1 MDEEINK
8 MLYLTNK
15 VLEQSIH
22 IKHDLS
28 PKSIAKEVVKIFLK
42 RSTNRKYESFF
53 WPTAS
58 LSFALELG
66 YTKTQD
72 KKYLDTLKQYY
83 ENWIK
88 KGSKINYLD
97 QIMNG
102 YSLIFLYNNNRD
114 NRLKSSIITMYEY
127 VKNYPRK
134 SNVSLPYRKNN
145 QDIILVDYLG
155 MVCPFLS
162 RFGRTFNCEESIN
175 LSELLLNDYLLNG
188 MDSKTGLP
196 YHGFRCDTHE
206 KLGIIGW
213 GRGVGWLLIGM
224 IETLAC
230 LDKTS
235 GAFNS
240 LHNDFISLLK
250 SVIKFQ
256 DNEGYFKWV
265 LNAKE
270 GHIDTSATAM
280 IGYSIKR
287 AIDLNLLDIDYL
299 LYAEKSLSALLKSTK
314 NGQISDSSAECK
326 GIGMYPQ
333 HYEWNLWGQGFGTAF
348 ALLMTR

>member
-1 MDEEINK
+1 MDIEIKK
-8 MLYLTNK
+8 MLYITNK
-15 VLEQSIH
+15 SLNQSINP
-22 IKHDLS
+22 KYDLS
-28 PKSIAKEVVKIFLK
+28 MKNITREIVNLFLK
-42 RSTNRKYESFF
+42 KSTIRKFRSFF

-58 LSFALELG
+58 LALALELG
-66 YTKTQD
+66 YNMTQN
-72 KKYLDTLKQYY
+72 KEYLDSLMQYY
-83 ENWIK
+83 DHWVKN
-88 KGSKINYLD
+88 GSILYYLD

-102 YSLIFLYNNNRD
+102 YSLIFLYNNHRE
-114 NRLKSSIITMYEY
+114 LVIKKSIINMYEFI
-127 VKNYPRK
+127 KSYPK
-134 SNVSLPYRKNN
+134 TSTGGLPYRKNE
-145 QDIILVDYLG
+145 QEIVLVDYLG

-162 RFGRTFNCEESIN
+162 RYAKNFNCEESIN
-175 LSELLLNDYLLNG
+175 LSVALLKDYLLNG
-188 MDSKTGLP
+188 MDIETGLP

-224 IETLAC
+224 VETLAC

-235 GAFNS
+235 EAFNS
-240 LHNDFISLLK
+240 LHHDFISLLK

-256 DNEGYFKWV
+256 DNEGFFKWV

-348 ALLMTR
+348 ALIMSK